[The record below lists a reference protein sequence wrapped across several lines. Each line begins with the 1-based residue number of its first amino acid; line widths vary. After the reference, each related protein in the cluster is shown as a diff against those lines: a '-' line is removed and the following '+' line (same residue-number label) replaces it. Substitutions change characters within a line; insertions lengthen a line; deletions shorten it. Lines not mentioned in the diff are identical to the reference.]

1 MEKAYDILGI
11 MFESGHIIIKLT
23 EKVLSFQLSE
33 ISDRLSHATGSEL
46 LDYKVTPSG
55 YGIHW
60 KQLDEDIS
68 INGLLKLET
77 KKHELK
83 NAV

>member
-1 MEKAYDILGI
+1 MEKLYNISALKFDNGQ
-11 MFESGHIIIKLT
+11 MIIYVN

-33 ISDRLSHATGSEL
+33 ISDRLSCASTKEL
-46 LDYKVTPSG
+46 LDFKISPSG

-68 INGLLKLET
+68 INGLIEL
-77 KKHELK
+77 HERK
-83 NAV
+83 NSIT